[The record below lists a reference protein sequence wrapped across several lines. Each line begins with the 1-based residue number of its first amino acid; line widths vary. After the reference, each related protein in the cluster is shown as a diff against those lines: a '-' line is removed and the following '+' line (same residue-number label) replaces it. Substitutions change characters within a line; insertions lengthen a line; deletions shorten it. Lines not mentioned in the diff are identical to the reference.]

1 MAKIFIEFNRKVEG
15 KEKEF
20 KEELWDIVVG
30 LGEPILM
37 GTGLNKVAREE
48 LLSKMIHIRERGRTL
63 NLDPV
68 RIALLYKLKKKVKTK
83 SEDQDLSII
92 IASGFVIHKT
102 REGEARVG

>member
-1 MAKIFIEFNRKVEG
+1 MAKIFIEFNRKVEW

-37 GTGLNKVAREE
+37 GTGLNKEAREE
-48 LLSKMIHIRERGRTL
+48 LLSKMILFRERGRIL

-68 RIALLYKLKKKVKTK
+68 RIALLYNNEKTKKLRLKVKTRK
-83 SEDQDLSII
+83 NLLL
-92 IASGFVIHKT
+92 
-102 REGEARVG
+102 